1 MIDIIEAGKFYN
13 DCLKKVHESI
23 LQEDVLPENK
33 AINAKA
39 DLYSFQGGHYGLKV
53 SGVFELNN
61 ITYTFNAEV
70 SQGDSKRAIVY
81 KVSEAIAKV
90 VAKAI
95 TNSIDW
101 NEVENPK

>member
-23 LQEDVLPENK
+23 LQENILPENE
-33 AINAKA
+33 AINAKVN
-39 DLYSFQGGHYGLKV
+39 LYNFQGGHYSLKAG
-53 SGVFELNN
+53 GVFVLND
-61 ITYTFNAEV
+61 ITYTFNTEI
-70 SQGDSKRAIVY
+70 SQGESKRAIIY
-81 KVSEAIAKV
+81 KVRDAIAKC

-101 NEVENPK
+101 SLIEEQK